1 MGEFLRKLSSRKLW
15 MAIAGVATGI
25 AMALG
30 ADATEITTVAGGIM
44 ALISAVTYIVVEGKI
59 DAEGVKNA
67 ITEIQDGIEVF
78 DDKDGESECQQ
89 LTI

>member
-1 MGEFLRKLSSRKLW
+1 MSEILRKLSSRKLW
-15 MAIAGVATGI
+15 LAIAGVATGI

-30 ADATEITTVAGGIM
+30 ADSTEITTVAGGIT

-67 ITEIQDGIEVF
+67 IIEIQGGIDIIE
-78 DDKDGESECQQ
+78 KDGE
-89 LTI
+89 

>member
-1 MGEFLRKLSSRKLW
+1 MSEILRKLSSRKLW

-30 ADATEITTVAGGIM
+30 VDSTEIGTIAGAVT
-44 ALISAVTYIVVEGKI
+44 ALLSVVTYIYVEGKV

-67 ITEIQDGIEVF
+67 VVATQDAVDLIEG
-78 DDKDGESECQQ
+78 DDPE
-89 LTI
+89 